1 MLVHSTYVG
10 TYLHVCTYFINWT
23 RVAIST
29 YFRLIGEHGQN
40 DEKTIKKA
48 SLHYFNDKS
57 SKIKYRLSDFPSGM
71 KENSRL
77 VKETDNLWH
86 LKSDQRMQFLYT
98 LLYQA
103 PKTDCMKT
111 LTEWYDHISQLQE
124 EKENLE
130 VQRQCRYVH
139 TCTYFIMRN
148 IP

>member
-1 MLVHSTYVG
+1 MRRN
-10 TYLHVCTYFINWT
+10 FE
-23 RVAIST
+23 
-29 YFRLIGEHGQN
+29 YFRLIGGGRYGKN
-40 DEKTIKKA
+40 DEQTIRKA
-48 SLHYFNDKS
+48 HLHYFNDKS
-57 SKIKYRLSDFPSGM
+57 SKIRYRLSDFPSGM
-71 KENSRL
+71 KENPFL
-77 VKETDNLWH
+77 VKTDNLWH